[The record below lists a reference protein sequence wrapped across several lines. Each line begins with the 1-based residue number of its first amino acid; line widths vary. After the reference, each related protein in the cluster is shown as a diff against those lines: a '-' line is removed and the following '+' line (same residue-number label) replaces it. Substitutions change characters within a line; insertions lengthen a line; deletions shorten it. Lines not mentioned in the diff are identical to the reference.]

1 MAKAELGVKR
11 RCLTCAT
18 PFYDLNRLPIVCPKC
33 AAAFQVVEVL
43 RSAARRPYSAG
54 FARPTPVAPVIEPV
68 VDDVLLSTA
77 DEEDSAADEDDEEDS
92 IDEVLEEVDEADA
105 VEIATE

>member
-43 RSAARRPYSAG
+43 RSAARRPYSAS
-54 FARPTPVAPVIEPV
+54 FARPTPVSPVIEPV
-68 VDDVLLSTA
+68 ADHVLLATADDDEEDTTA
-77 DEEDSAADEDDEEDS
+77 DEEE
-92 IDEVLEEVDEADA
+92 DEVLEEVDDADA
-105 VEIATE
+105 VETAIE

>member
-43 RSAARRPYSAG
+43 RSAARRPYSTS
-54 FARPTPVAPVIEPV
+54 FARPAPVSPVIEPV
-68 VDDVLLSTA
+68 ADHVLLASADDEEDTTA
-77 DEEDSAADEDDEEDS
+77 DEEEDS
-92 IDEVLEEVDEADA
+92 IDEVLEEVDDADA
-105 VEIATE
+105 VETAVE